1 MSSKD
6 IITQCAPTLVGLKAG
21 SIFNEH
27 FDDKEV
33 FFKEVSSFNARFKDK
48 GINMI
53 PLSSTSNNALLYV
66 YRKKDLEKDF
76 SNSISKELLTN
87 YGYDSNNVFSSIQKL
102 RERLIDKTFPHEIGL
117 FLGFPPED
125 VKGFIDKNGQ
135 NYKSIGYWKVYGDEV
150 QAQNTF
156 NKYHIFQKILLDRLN
171 KGFNLKQLVIQK

>member
-27 FDDKEV
+27 FDNKEE
-33 FFKEVSSFNARFKDK
+33 FFNQVSSFNARFKDD

-53 PLSSTSNNALLYV
+53 PLSSTSNSALIYV
-66 YRKKDLEKDF
+66 YRRKDLENDF
-76 SNSISKELLTN
+76 KNSISKELLTN
-87 YGYDSNNVFSSIQKL
+87 YGYDSNNIFSSIQRL
-102 RERLIDKTFPHEIGL
+102 RKRMETKGFPHEIGL

-125 VKGFIDKNGQ
+125 VKGFIDKKGQ
-135 NYKSIGYWKVYGDEV
+135 NYKSIGYWKVYGDEEK
-150 QAQNTF
+150 AQNTF
-156 NKYHIFQKILLDRLN
+156 NKYHRCQKILLDRFN